1 MKKLALTF
9 LATALAGMIQTLAQQ
24 TAPVDDDIVLFGAD
38 AAPDGVQIVALGEDG
53 FKLLSVATAP
63 LRTDSPQ
70 AVATATTVAV
80 TKAEGALSRYLNETV
95 ETDDF
100 VEKEIAQVRVVSA
113 DGSVA
118 ASQTISRRVL
128 ARIRTESKSLLR
140 GAIVLQT
147 AKTPHADGDTGSL
160 RVVVGVSSST
170 LVGAEALEA
179 GIDAA
184 R

>member
-38 AAPDGVQIVALGEDG
+38 AAPDGVAIVAIGEDG

-80 TKAEGALSRYLNETV
+80 AKAKGAFSRYLNETV
-95 ETDDF
+95 QTEDF
-100 VEKEIAQVRVVSA
+100 VEKETSKVRVVSP
-113 DGSVA
+113 DGSA
-118 ASQTISRRVL
+118 SASQTVSRRVL
-128 ARIRTESKSLLR
+128 TRIRTASKSLLR
-140 GAIVLQT
+140 GAMVLQT
-147 AKTPHADGDTGSL
+147 AKTPPADGNAGSL

-170 LVGAEALEA
+170 LAGAEALEG